1 MDRDRGRSPKWGIAK
16 AVEAGVM
23 ALVFFALVT
32 PLGIVLRL
40 AGKDLLRLR
49 LDPEIPSYW
58 VRRGAAGER
67 SFSMNRQR

>member
-23 ALVFFALVT
+23 AVMFFAVVT
-32 PLGIVLRL
+32 PLGMVMRL

-49 LDPEIPSYW
+49 LEPEIPSYW

-67 SFSMNRQR
+67 AFSMNRQR